1 MADLTRFIAVLCGPT
16 MAMVARLMDSPDDR
30 RQRARL
36 NDLNQLR
43 GQFEGPAPDSCPA
56 QDRVSTI
63 EQVAT
68 DTCEEMT

>member
-43 GQFEGPAPDSCPA
+43 GQFEGPAIDSCAAP
-56 QDRVSTI
+56 DRVSTI
-63 EQVAT
+63 EQAT
-68 DTCEEMT
+68 TDPCKEMT